1 MSALEEFQK
10 SLSVLL
16 ESCEKYDRGYDGYD
30 WKTIRGLLAITFYD
44 GTVAADE
51 LDELRKSLAEKDAEI
66 ERLRARV
73 EMLEDAISICVQFL
87 TNTNTITDEMQV
99 RLVKCLKDA
108 NRLDL
113 ADAIAVGGFASIVGE
128 E

>member
-30 WKTIRGLLAITFYD
+30 WKTIRGLLAITFHD
-44 GTVAADE
+44 GAAAADD
-51 LDELRKSLAEKDAEI
+51 LAELRKSLAEKDAEI
-66 ERLRARV
+66 ERLREYLKEALDDNYWHAPGCNGV
-73 EMLEDAISICVQFL
+73 DCV
-87 TNTNTITDEMQV
+87 
-99 RLVKCLKDA
+99 CW
-108 NRLDL
+108 
-113 ADAIAVGGFASIVGE
+113 VGKSRAALRGE